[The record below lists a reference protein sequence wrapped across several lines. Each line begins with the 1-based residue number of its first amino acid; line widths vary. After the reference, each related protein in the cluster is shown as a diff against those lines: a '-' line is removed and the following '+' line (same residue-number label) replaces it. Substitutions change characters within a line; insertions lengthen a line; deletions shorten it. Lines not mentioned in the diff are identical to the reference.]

1 MKRKH
6 FLGSLLGSPLLTKAT
21 MLPDYIQ
28 KSPDTDDPVW
38 RIPPYLKP
46 GDTIGITCPAGF
58 MTLEEI
64 QPALTVMKSWG
75 FNMRIGKTVGLRN
88 FTFGGTDAE
97 RLSDLQQMLDDS
109 TIQAIM
115 CARGGYGCV
124 RIIDQLN
131 WKKFE
136 EKPKWIIGFSDITV
150 LHAQLNHQYH
160 IASIHSKMCNS
171 FPDHPEQLEK
181 GQWESILSIQ
191 TALTGHAIDYPVVYD
206 GSNRPGSGRGI
217 LAGGNCKTIESLA
230 GSASDLRTDG
240 MILFLEDEGEY
251 LYSIDRMF
259 YNLKRSGKLGKL
271 SGLLIGG
278 FRVKPDDPG
287 EEFGRCIYNI
297 VMDQVAEYDYPVCF
311 NFPVGHQKVNY
322 ALKCGVKHELH
333 ITEDRVLFREA
344 SKA

>member
-21 MLPDYIQ
+21 MLPDYNQ
-28 KSPDTDDPVW
+28 KSTDADDAVW

-64 QPALTVMKSWG
+64 QPALTLMKSWG

-88 FTFGGTDAE
+88 FTFGGTDVE
-97 RLSDLQQMLDDS
+97 RLNDLQQMLDDS
-109 TIQAIM
+109 AIQAIM

-124 RIIDQLN
+124 RIIDQIN
-131 WKKFE
+131 WRKFE
-136 EKPKWIIGFSDITV
+136 GKPKWIIGFSDITV

-171 FPDHPEQLEK
+171 FPEFPQQAEK

-206 GSNRPGSGRGI
+206 ASNRPGSGQGI

-240 MILFLEDEGEY
+240 MILFLEDAGEY
-251 LYSIDRMF
+251 LYSVDRMF
-259 YNLKRSGKLGKL
+259 YNLKRSGKLAKL

-287 EEFGRCIYNI
+287 EEFGRSIYNI
-297 VMDQVAEYDYPVCF
+297 VLDQVAEYNYPVCF

-322 ALKCGVKHELH
+322 ALKCGVKHELQISGDH
-333 ITEDRVLFREA
+333 VLFKEA
-344 SKA
+344 SNA